1 MTGITDS
8 TATLDDSGLF
18 LQASGIT
25 KHFPGVLALDGVDFT
40 CLRGEIH
47 GLIGENGAGK
57 STLMRI
63 LAGIYHP
70 DSGQILVRGS
80 RVESFSP
87 GHALHLGISIIHQEL
102 SLLPYMTVAEN
113 IFLGRE
119 PRGRFGLIDT
129 DHMDAETT
137 RLLSQLDNQ
146 IRPRT
151 PVYRLS
157 PAQRQ
162 LVEVAKALSYQ
173 PDLVI
178 MDEPTSS
185 LAETERQRLFEII
198 RLLKQSQVT
207 VVYIT
212 HRLEE
217 VLELADRVTVLRDGK
232 TIDTRPIQ
240 QVTRQDLIQMMVGRD
255 IEVVAASPQVA
266 AGEVVLQVNGLTRSG
281 DFKDVTFQLRRSEIL
296 GIAGLIGSGRTELVR
311 AIFGADPV
319 DAGEVLVNGQPLRGA
334 NPNRAIQQGLSLIP
348 EDRKSQGLVLSHSV
362 RENITL
368 PSLNLLG
375 RLGFIR
381 RPLERQMVNRSL
393 EQLDIQASS
402 PEQQVTYLSGGNQ
415 QKVVLAKWLNAG
427 PQVVIFDEPT
437 RGIDVGAKAEIH
449 ALMRQ
454 LADSGKSILMI
465 SSELPEILNVSDRIL
480 VMSGG
485 QIAGEFSGR
494 QASEEDILAL
504 AYQHVST
511 QRHNGKQELAAAS
524 TQSGTVST
532 GWSGRFTSRMRAI
545 NLSENVVFL
554 ILLGLVALGILGTD
568 NFLSV
573 PNMSNLLRQMVIPM
587 LLGVGQTLVILSGGI
602 DLSVSAVVTLAN
614 VYAAGMMLGMNERL
628 LPIAILCLG
637 VGLLI
642 GAVNAFV
649 VIRLRVV
656 PIIATMGMMVI
667 GRGLALIY
675 TREPIG
681 RIPPALYS
689 VSTSQIGPLP
699 TSTFW
704 LLLIIILSFILLYR
718 TAFGRHLYAVGGDSL
733 ISRLSGIAVDRVRA
747 FSYLLSGLLA
757 ALTGLFLTSRMGSG
771 DPSVGAG
778 LELDSIAAVLLGGT
792 VLGGGRGGLVGTLAG
807 VLVLVLLGNV
817 FNQLGLRFWHQQI
830 AKGII
835 IILAVVIYK
844 GRSASN

>member
-1 MTGITDS
+1 MEQI
-8 TATLDDSGLF
+8 
-18 LQASGIT
+18 LQASRVS
-25 KHFPGVLALDGVDFT
+25 KRFLGVLALDCVDFD
-40 CLRGEIH
+40 CLHGEIH

-70 DSGQILVRGS
+70 DDGEILVKGS
-80 RVESFSP
+80 RVDVFSP
-87 GHALHLGISIIHQEL
+87 TNALHLGISIIHQEL
-102 SLLPYMTVAEN
+102 SLLPYMSVAEN

-119 PRGRFGLIDT
+119 PRRKGGLVDFQKLARDT
-129 DHMDAETT
+129 EELMS
-137 RLLSQLDNQ
+137 RLDSRIHSNMQ
-146 IRPRT
+146 
-151 PVYRLS
+151 VHRLS

-162 LVEVAKALSYQ
+162 LVEIAKALSFQ
-173 PDLVI
+173 PDLII

-198 RLLKQSQVT
+198 ASLKEQRVT

-232 TIDTRPIQ
+232 TIGTLPIE
-240 QVTRQDLIQMMVGRD
+240 QVTRQDLIQMMVGRE
-255 IEVVAASPQVA
+255 IEVIAEPRLSAP
-266 AGEVVLQVNGLTRSG
+266 GEVVMQVNGLTQAGS
-281 DFKDVTFQLRRSEIL
+281 FKDVSFLLRRSEIL

-311 AIFGADPV
+311 GIFGADPV
-319 DAGEVLVNGQPLRGA
+319 DGGEVQVNSRPLRHPD
-334 NPNRAIQQGLSLIP
+334 PNRAIRQGLSLIP

-362 RENITL
+362 RTNITL
-368 PSLNLLG
+368 PSLKSLSN
-375 RLGFIR
+375 LGFVSKKR
-381 RPLERQMVNRSL
+381 ENQMVQRSL
-393 EQLDIQASS
+393 QQLDIQVSN
-402 PEQQVTYLSGGNQ
+402 PEQPVGYLSGGNQ

-427 PQVVIFDEPT
+427 PQVIIFDEPT
-437 RGIDVGAKAEIH
+437 RGIDVGAKSEIH
-449 ALMRQ
+449 HLMRQ
-454 LADSGKSILMI
+454 LAESGKSILMI
-465 SSELPEILNVSDRIL
+465 SSELPEILNLSDRIL

-485 QIAGEFSGR
+485 QIAGELPGS

-504 AYQHVST
+504 AYQNVSM
-511 QRHNGKQELAAAS
+511 QRDNGKNGSASLPLEKTTHQPGLKARLAAGIRS
-524 TQSGTVST
+524 L
-532 GWSGRFTSRMRAI
+532 
-545 NLSENVVFL
+545 NLSENVVFV
-554 ILLGLVALGILGTD
+554 ILLGLVVLGMLSTG
-568 NFLSV
+568 NFLSI
-573 PNMSNLLRQMVIPM
+573 PNLANVLRQMVIPM
-587 LLGVGQTLVILSGGI
+587 LLGIGQTLVILSGGI

-628 LPIAILCLG
+628 LPVALLCLG

-642 GAVNAFV
+642 GAINAFV
-649 VIRLRVV
+649 VIKLRVV
-656 PIIATMGMMVI
+656 PIIATLGMMVI

-681 RIPPALYS
+681 RIPTTLYAL
-689 VSTSQIGPLP
+689 STSQVGPFP
-699 TSTFW
+699 TSTIW
-704 LLLIIILSFILLYR
+704 LLLIIFLSFILLYR

-747 FSYLLSGLLA
+747 ISYLLSGLLA
-757 ALTGLFLTSRMGSG
+757 AATGLFLTSRMGSG
-771 DPSVGAG
+771 DPSVGSG

-844 GRSASN
+844 VRSTSS